1 MGVEWPMLPVLW
13 VQGHVPSSSHSVT
26 LSRPLLKVQKPLL
39 ITLSLSSSRGVEG
52 APQIHEKLHTQQ
64 AQGRT
69 SIRRA
74 SGQLPRLEAE
84 MIDAQS
90 L

>member
-1 MGVEWPMLPVLW
+1 MGVEWPMPCPVGTRSCSLSLPLCDL
-13 VQGHVPSSSHSVT
+13 VQIIVESSEA
-26 LSRPLLKVQKPLL
+26 LL
-39 ITLSLSSSRGVEG
+39 TRLSLSSSCGVEG

-64 AQGRT
+64 AQGST
-69 SIRRA
+69 SIMRA

-84 MIDAQS
+84 MTDAQS

>member
-1 MGVEWPMLPVLW
+1 M
-13 VQGHVPSSSHSVT
+13 T
-26 LSRPLLKVQKPLL
+26 LSRPLLKVQKPLIIKL
-39 ITLSLSSSRGVEG
+39 NLSSSCGVEG

-69 SIRRA
+69 STKRA
-74 SGQLPRLEAE
+74 SGQLLRLEAE
-84 MIDAQS
+84 MTDAQS